1 VVHLTG
7 SEMVGSRRAWQVLLE
22 LIERGSQREG
32 QPGGV
37 ETRPSGLILP
47 R

>member
-1 VVHLTG
+1 VAPEL
-7 SEMVGSRRAWQVLLE
+7 VGSRRAAEVLVE
-22 LIERGSQREG
+22 LIERASQREG
-32 QPGGV
+32 QPGPT